1 MYLPSYLVVHRKR
14 SYVAGYS
21 IQAYFFILIYL
32 RPMEE
37 VENVKK
43 KKATLW
49 CLDFV
54 YGLFH
59 VFCLKTFIKTF
70 IPH

>member
-1 MYLPSYLVVHRKR
+1 
-14 SYVAGYS
+14 
-21 IQAYFFILIYL
+21 
-32 RPMEE
+32 MEE

-54 YGLFH
+54 YALFH